1 MTIDI
6 TSFFFNSSI
15 EGATATAA
23 WGTSVGQNQSKE
35 CRIEDEKPGVL
46 ELLTGMLYKSISDR
60 SRLDVSSGSSNREVL
75 MFSQFDK
82 VYINGVHLEDQS
94 FVLLLVRE
102 NTDSHNGRLIVSYP
116 PYALLDEVP
125 VNDMAIKEMAS
136 AIGCTENGCWF
147 VHDISVRNQDELHFS
162 AVVVNKDKPMV
173 YQGKS
178 RDRSK
183 AWAELVEDKRAY
195 TLEELGAILHDMYTN
210 AEPGKQVAMLYIFVF
225 TYGEHLVDI
234 YKSSELVQAAGI
246 KDSFSTEI
254 DKAYNIYRYAAK
266 KRLNLFRYSS
276 SVGNPPSALQ
286 IIYFGTPGSG
296 KSHTVKDIVEPYHE
310 DTFRTTFHPDTDYA
324 SFVGAYKPVKE
335 GNSLTYEFIPQA
347 FTDAYVAAWKDT
359 SKPVYLVIEEINRGN
374 CAQIFGDLFQL
385 LDRGD
390 DGKSEYTV
398 KADKD
403 LCKYLESDK
412 GLGAGH
418 DGIKDGELCL
428 PSNLRIYATMNT
440 SDQSLFPMD
449 SAFKRRWNWV
459 YVPIDPDNAKSQFII
474 TIADKKYA
482 WKDFLIA
489 ANEHIKDVSES
500 EDKQM
505 GNFFIKEDI
514 GKDEFV
520 SKVMFYLWSE
530 VCKDEYHA
538 RSFFHYKDGNNDEFS
553 FNELFQKDENG
564 VKKDVAL
571 LQGFMNFLNVPEQ

>member
-23 WGTSVGQNQSKE
+23 WGTSVGQNQSKG

-46 ELLTGMLYKSISDR
+46 ELLTGMLYKSISNR
-60 SRLDVSSGSSNREVL
+60 SRLDISAGSSNREVL

-82 VYINGVHLEDQS
+82 VFVNGIHLEDQS
-94 FVLLLVRE
+94 FVMLLVRE

-136 AIGCTENGCWF
+136 AIGCSETGCWF

-173 YQGKS
+173 YHGRS

-183 AWAELVEDKRAY
+183 AWAELVEDKRTY

-225 TYGEHLVDI
+225 TYGEHVVDVF
-234 YKSSELVQAAGI
+234 KSSELVQAAGI

-266 KRLNLFRYSS
+266 KRLSLFRYSPI
-276 SVGNPPSALQ
+276 VGSTPSGLQ

-296 KSHTVKDIVEPYHE
+296 KSHMVKDIVAPFPLA
-310 DTFRTTFHPDTDYA
+310 TFRTTFHPDSDYA
-324 SFVGAYKPVKE
+324 SFVGAYKPKKV
-335 GNSLTYEFIPQA
+335 GDSLTYEFIPQA
-347 FTDAYVAAWKDT
+347 FTNAYVEAWKDT

-385 LDRGD
+385 LDRD
-390 DGKSEYTV
+390 DYGKSEYKI
-398 KADKD
+398 KADTD
-403 LCKYLESDK
+403 LREYLEGPN
-412 GLGAGH
+412 GLGIGH
-418 DGIKDGELCL
+418 EGIINGELCL
-428 PSNLRIYATMNT
+428 PGNLHIYATMNT

-449 SAFKRRWNWV
+449 SAFKRRWDWI
-459 YVPIDPDNAKSQFII
+459 YVPIDSENPDSQFDII
-474 TIADKKYA
+474 IGDKTYEWSK
-482 WKDFLIA
+482 FLIA
-489 ANEHIKDVSES
+489 ANERIKDVSES

-505 GNFFIKEDI
+505 GNFFIKDNI
-514 GKDEFV
+514 GKDEFI

-553 FNELFQKDENG
+553 FNELFQKDAAG

-571 LQGFMNFLNVPEQ
+571 LQGFMSFLGVPEK